1 MAQMIMARKSLSY
14 IGQAC
19 QSGLVAL
26 DVCDNVSFVQPETRP
41 AMHTTLARIIRSV
54 ANPAGL
60 AAIREPDCNLA
71 IWQRTPFADFAP
83 LLEGDPAD
91 LRFEC
96 TPAECTA
103 MLAEGLLANGY
114 AGTALHP
121 ALVADVEQLAKAFC
135 AVMELARLELRLEV
149 VRTDPCRKWHADY
162 VTARLIT
169 TYVGEGT
176 DWLDEDDADRVA
188 AGQEPL
194 APQRLRSF
202 DVGVFK
208 GKLATDRPAIHRS
221 PPIAGTGAARL
232 LLVLNPASR
241 LFVEGG

>member
-1 MAQMIMARKSLSY
+1 
-14 IGQAC
+14 
-19 QSGLVAL
+19 
-26 DVCDNVSFVQPETRP
+26 
-41 AMHTTLARIIRSV
+41 MHTTLTRMPQSV
-54 ANPAGL
+54 DKPADL
-60 AAIREPDCNLA
+60 AAIREPGCNLV
-71 IWQRTPFADFAP
+71 IWQRAPFADFAP

-103 MLAEGLLANGY
+103 MLAEGLGANGFGG
-114 AGTALHP
+114 AALHP
-121 ALVADVEQLAKAFC
+121 ALSADAGQLAEAFC
-135 AVMELARLELRLEV
+135 AAMELARLELRLEV
-149 VRTDPCRKWHADY
+149 VRTDSCRKWHADY

-188 AGQEPL
+188 AGQGPL
-194 APQRLRSF
+194 APQRLRTF